1 MLDIYI
7 FANNICIEIFKCEL
21 SKTEEINK
29 YLEELENN
37 GTKYTIRMAE
47 NNDIRSTQM
56 IKPSKLKNLK
66 RGEYFTLRPIANP
79 KESQVYI
86 RGEYD
91 RSKERYEC
99 IKFSDMCYSRLFK
112 GDKEVY
118 TNFIF

>member
-1 MLDIYI
+1 MDIYI
-7 FANNICIEIFKCEL
+7 FVDNICIEIFQCEPN
-21 SKTEEINK
+21 KKDEINE

-37 GTKYTIRMAE
+37 GTKYTIRVAE

-56 IKPSKLKNLK
+56 IKPRKLKNLK
-66 RGEYFTLRPIANP
+66 KGEYFTLRPISNP

-91 RSKERYEC
+91 RYEKKYEC
-99 IKFSDMCYSRLFK
+99 IQFSDMCSTRYIK

-118 TNFIF
+118 TDFIF